1 MMCRAITV
9 FLLLIFSSVVW
20 PVEILGVR
28 YWQAPDNTRLVFDSS
43 GPVKPKVFTLDKPRR
58 LVIDLPRARLRSAIS
73 QPGKNLR
80 FLRRVRAGKP
90 KPGVLRLVLDLKAEV
105 KPKIFSLAP
114 NARYGHRLVVDL
126 FAKKATVHHSKAKPK
141 VAEKT
146 QIQASRLREVVVAI
160 DAGHGGEDS
169 GAIGYRGTREKDVVL
184 ALARKL
190 AKLINEK
197 KGMKAVLIRKGDYY
211 IGLRK
216 RMELARQ
223 AKADLFVSLH
233 ADAFRHARARGASV
247 FTLSERG
254 ASSEF
259 ARWLAR
265 RENRSDL
272 VGGVSLRDKDGTLAR
287 VLLDLSQTATREASQ
302 QIAREILQELK
313 QVGKVHS
320 RKVQQAGFM
329 VLKSP
334 DIPSVLVE
342 TAFITNPKEEQRLR
356 SSKHQW
362 FLAKAIFRGIE
373 DYFAR
378 EAPTGTILAAERR
391 HVIARG
397 ETLSG
402 IAHRYGVSM
411 KRIMSYNSLSHTRI
425 HPGQVLRIPLEG

>member
-1 MMCRAITV
+1 MCRAIAV
-9 FLLLIFSSVVW
+9 FLLLIFSSIAWATEV
-20 PVEILGVR
+20 LGVR
-28 YWQAPDNTRLVFDSS
+28 YWQAPDKTRLVFDSS
-43 GPVKPKVFTLDKPRR
+43 GPVKPKVFTLDNPRR
-58 LVIDLPRARLRSAIS
+58 LVIDLPQVRLKSAIP
-73 QPGKNLR
+73 QPKKKLR

-90 KPGVLRLVLDLKAEV
+90 RSGVLRLVLDLKTEV
-105 KPKIFSLAP
+105 KPKVFPLAP
-114 NARYGHRLVVDL
+114 NAHYGHRLVVDL
-126 FAKKATVHHSKAKPK
+126 FAKTTAGSQPKAKAK
-141 VAEKT
+141 VVKKNPIEK
-146 QIQASRLREVVVAI
+146 ARFREVVVAI
-160 DAGHGGEDS
+160 DAGHGGEDA
-169 GAIGYRGTREKDVVL
+169 GAIGRRGTREKDVVL
-184 ALARKL
+184 AVARKL

-197 KGMKAVLIRKGDYY
+197 KGMKAVLIRDGDYY

-216 RMELARQ
+216 RMELARK
-223 AKADLFVSLH
+223 AKADLFVSIH

-259 ARWLAR
+259 ARWVAR
-265 RENRSDL
+265 RENQSDL
-272 VGGVSLRDKDGTLAR
+272 VGGIKLQKKDETLAR

-302 QIAREILQELK
+302 QIAREILEELK
-313 QVGKVHS
+313 KVGKVHS

-342 TAFITNPKEEQRLR
+342 TAFITNPQEERNLR

-362 FLAKAIFRGIE
+362 FLAKAIFHGIL
-373 DYFAR
+373 DYFAQ
-378 EAPTGTILAAERR
+378 EAPTGTILAEERR

-411 KRIMSYNSLSHTRI
+411 KRLMSYNALPHTRI
-425 HPGQVLRIPLEG
+425 RPGQVLRIPLEG